1 MLTITLQP
9 IIFVE
14 PVIIEIT
21 SGTLQVFLASLG
33 TCDPRLPPSSNTSNR
48 DWVGLPLTYTLG
60 YSLGANTSE
69 VSCSY
74 GKLRGQLLQGWDSNP
89 RSPDYAPGEVFLS
102 IVSNFFLMQYSTW
115 IIHLTNFLP
124 YLVLNKECKQN
135 STPLPYR

>member
-1 MLTITLQP
+1 M
-9 IIFVE
+9 E

-74 GKLRGQLLQGWDSNP
+74 GKLRGQLLRVEDSNFRP
-89 RSPDYAPGEVFLS
+89 RGYEPPE
-102 IVSNFFLMQYSTW
+102 
-115 IIHLTNFLP
+115 LP
-124 YLVLNKECKQN
+124 LL
-135 STPLPYR
+135 